1 MTSLLGTHVTRRYR
15 NVLSIGLIAVLS
27 GCSSGLESLPLS
39 SPSVGGETYTLTA
52 VFTNALNL
60 PAHAK
65 VKVGGADIG
74 EVEKIQAKE
83 FTAQI
88 TMRIR
93 EDVSIYDGATVE
105 LRSAT
110 PLGDLFVAVQPH
122 PDQQSASTPLADG
135 DVIPLAAT
143 SAGATV
149 EELLSS
155 AAVLVNGGV
164 IRSLTHILNGAGS
177 AVGDSGTKIAD
188 LLHQSNRL
196 IAQLNARSDEITE
209 ALHRTSELASSLS
222 ARQHTINAALAAA
235 DPAIAVIS
243 DNRDQIVTLI
253 GSVARTTRQLS
264 RFPSLQGTDSR
275 SLIADLNRLS
285 DAFNDASIDPNTS
298 LTTFNRIVPRLLKLT
313 SGANL
318 HAAGDVEQIALGA
331 LPDMNYP
338 GDPMTHG
345 PDGTDWH
352 AMIGSLRYQWN
363 LLLNRIYGPQ
373 R

>member
-1 MTSLLGTHVTRRYR
+1 MKAP
-15 NVLSIGLIAVLS
+15 IGRARVLIAIGAVTVLS
-27 GCSSGLESLPLS
+27 GCSTGLESLPLS
-39 SPSVGGETYTLTA
+39 TPSVGGETYRLTA

-65 VKVGGADIG
+65 VKVGGTDVG
-74 EVEKIQAKE
+74 EVDTIHAKE
-83 FTAQI
+83 FTAHV

-93 EDVSIYDGATVE
+93 RDISVYAGATAE

-110 PLGDLFVAVQPH
+110 PLGDLFVAIRSDQGTSANAQPLT
-122 PDQQSASTPLADG
+122 DGST
-135 DVIPLAAT
+135 IPLSAT

-164 IRSLTHILNGAGS
+164 VRSLTHILNGAGS
-177 AVGDSGTKIAD
+177 AVGDSGAKIAD
-188 LLHQSNRL
+188 LLRQSNELVAR
-196 IAQLNARSDEITE
+196 LNARSGQIKD
-209 ALHRTSELASSLS
+209 ALDHTSKLAAALS
-222 ARQHTINAALAAA
+222 ARQDTLTSALSAA
-235 DPAIAVIS
+235 DPAIAAIA
-243 DNRDQIVTLI
+243 DNRDQILTLI
-253 GSVARTTRQLS
+253 DAVARVTRQLS
-264 RFPSLQGTDSR
+264 RFPSLQGTDTR
-275 SLIADLNRLS
+275 GLIADINALS
-285 DAFNDASIDPNTS
+285 AAFNDASVDPATS
-298 LTTFNRIVPRLLKLT
+298 LTSFNRVIPRVLKVT

-318 HAAGDVEQIALGA
+318 HASGDVEQLILGA

-338 GDPMTHG
+338 GDPMAHG

-363 LLLNRIYGPQ
+363 LLLNRIYGPH